1 MLFTSLYYILFG
13 ACPSFILM
21 PVVHCTVFKLTIRLF
36 VSFLKLGG
44 RIIRVDHCSNYR
56 RPLSDEKD
64 EHGKRKEII
73 EEGCAPKTPSPSPP
87 ASEDEEILEL
97 PKKRKKEKKA
107 KKDKKLKEEK
117 LQKTKKMLS
126 SLGQEDLEEPTIK
139 KKRSVLGSDN
149 KREGNDR
156 DLSRDRDLR
165 NVKASVVH
173 DSGRDHDFRDHH
185 ANKQGR
191 DSNKHVRDG
200 YISDRKR
207 EREINESDREA
218 RNREQYIHERDREAH
233 THEFRDNHI
242 TSNRKEQ
249 RDRDYHYSSRDNRG
263 HEVDERKRDRFNR
276 PGDHRDESRK
286 YERRDR
292 NNFSDRR
299 DRR

>member
-13 ACPSFILM
+13 ACPSFILI
-21 PVVHCTVFKLTIRLF
+21 PVVHCTVFKLTIGLF

-117 LQKTKKMLS
+117 LQKRKKMLS
-126 SLGQEDLEEPTIK
+126 SLGQKDLEEPTS

-173 DSGRDHDFRDHH
+173 NSGHDHDVRDHH

-191 DSNKHVRDG
+191 DSNKHVHDG
-200 YISDRKR
+200 HIHDRKR

-218 RNREQYIHERDREAH
+218 RNREQYIPECDREAH
-233 THEFRDNHI
+233 THEFRDNYI

-249 RDRDYHYSSRDNRG
+249 RDRDYRYSSRDNRG
-263 HEVDERKRDRFNR
+263 REVDERKRDRFNR
-276 PGDHRDESRK
+276 PGDHRDESRN
-286 YERRDR
+286 YEKRDR

>member
-13 ACPSFILM
+13 ACPSFILI
-21 PVVHCTVFKLTIRLF
+21 PVVHCTVFKLTIELF

-117 LQKTKKMLS
+117 LQKRKKMLS
-126 SLGQEDLEEPTIK
+126 SLGQEDLEEPTS

-156 DLSRDRDLR
+156 DLSRDRDLQ

-173 DSGRDHDFRDHH
+173 DSGHDHDFRDHH

-191 DSNKHVRDG
+191 DSNKHVHDG
-200 YISDRKR
+200 HIHDRKR

-218 RNREQYIHERDREAH
+218 RNREQYIRERDREAH
-233 THEFRDNHI
+233 THEFRDNYI

-249 RDRDYHYSSRDNRG
+249 RDRDYRYSSRDNRG
-263 HEVDERKRDRFNR
+263 REVDERKRDRFNR
-276 PGDHRDESRK
+276 PGDHRDESRN

>member
-13 ACPSFILM
+13 ACPSFILI
-21 PVVHCTVFKLTIRLF
+21 PVVHCTVFQLTIGLF

-87 ASEDEEILEL
+87 ASEDEETLEL

-117 LQKTKKMLS
+117 LQKRKKMLF
-126 SLGQEDLEEPTIK
+126 SLGQEDLEEPTS

-156 DLSRDRDLR
+156 DLSRDLDLR

-173 DSGRDHDFRDHH
+173 NSGHDHDVRNHH

-191 DSNKHVRDG
+191 DSNRHVRNG
-200 YISDRKR
+200 HIHDRKR

-218 RNREQYIHERDREAH
+218 RNREQYIRERDREAH
-233 THEFRDNHI
+233 THEFRDNYI

-249 RDRDYHYSSRDNRG
+249 RDRDYRYSSCDNRG
-263 HEVDERKRDRFNR
+263 REVDERKRDRFNR

>member
-13 ACPSFILM
+13 ACPSFILI
-21 PVVHCTVFKLTIRLF
+21 PVVHCTVFKLTIGLF

-117 LQKTKKMLS
+117 LQKRKKMLS
-126 SLGQEDLEEPTIK
+126 SLGQKDLEEPTS

-173 DSGRDHDFRDHH
+173 NSGHDHDVRDHH

-191 DSNKHVRDG
+191 DSNKHVHDG
-200 YISDRKR
+200 HIHDRKR

-218 RNREQYIHERDREAH
+218 RNREQYIPECDREAH
-233 THEFRDNHI
+233 THEFRDNYI

-249 RDRDYHYSSRDNRG
+249 RDRDYRYSSRDNRG

-276 PGDHRDESRK
+276 PGDHRDESRN
-286 YERRDR
+286 YEKRDR

>member
-13 ACPSFILM
+13 ACPSFILI
-21 PVVHCTVFKLTIRLF
+21 PVVHCTVFKLTIGLF

-87 ASEDEEILEL
+87 ASEDEEVLEL

-117 LQKTKKMLS
+117 LQKRKKMLS
-126 SLGQEDLEEPTIK
+126 SLGQEDLEEPTS

-156 DLSRDRDLR
+156 DLSRDRDLQ
-165 NVKASVVH
+165 NVKASMVH
-173 DSGRDHDFRDHH
+173 NSGCNHDFRDHH

-200 YISDRKR
+200 HISDRKR

-218 RNREQYIHERDREAH
+218 RNREQNIRERDHEAH

-249 RDRDYHYSSRDNRG
+249 RDRDYRYSSRDNRG
-263 HEVDERKRDRFNR
+263 YEVAERKRDRFNR
-276 PGDHRDESRK
+276 PGDHQDESRK

>member
-1 MLFTSLYYILFG
+1 MLFTSLYYIMFG
-13 ACPSFILM
+13 ACSSFILI
-21 PVVHCTVFKLTIRLF
+21 PVVHCIVFKLTIGLF
-36 VSFLKLGG
+36 VFFLKLGG

-117 LQKTKKMLS
+117 LQKRKKMFS
-126 SLGQEDLEEPTIK
+126 GLGQKDLEELTIK
-139 KKRSVLGSDN
+139 KNRSVLGSDN

-156 DLSRDRDLR
+156 DLSCDRDLQ

-173 DSGRDHDFRDHH
+173 NSGRDRDFRDHH
-185 ANKQGR
+185 TNKQGR

-200 YISDRKR
+200 HIRDRKR
-207 EREINESDREA
+207 EREINESDRKA
-218 RNREQYIHERDREAH
+218 RNREQYIRERDREAH
-233 THEFRDNHI
+233 THQFRDNYI

-276 PGDHRDESRK
+276 PGDHRDESRN

>member
-1 MLFTSLYYILFG
+1 MPFFYLI
-13 ACPSFILM
+13 
-21 PVVHCTVFKLTIRLF
+21 PVVHCIVFKLTIGLF
-36 VSFLKLGG
+36 VFFLKLGG

-117 LQKTKKMLS
+117 LQKRKKMLS
-126 SLGQEDLEEPTIK
+126 SLGQEDLEEPTS

-149 KREGNDR
+149 KREGSDR
-156 DLSRDRDLR
+156 DLSRDRDLQ

-185 ANKQGR
+185 TNKQGR

-200 YISDRKR
+200 HIRDCKR

-218 RNREQYIHERDREAH
+218 RNREQYIRERDREAH
-233 THEFRDNHI
+233 THEFRDNYI

-249 RDRDYHYSSRDNRG
+249 RDRDYCNSSRDNRG

-276 PGDHRDESRK
+276 PGDHQDESRK

>member
-13 ACPSFILM
+13 ACPSFILI
-21 PVVHCTVFKLTIRLF
+21 PVVHCTVFKLTIELF

-87 ASEDEEILEL
+87 ASEDEETL

-117 LQKTKKMLS
+117 LQKRKKMLS
-126 SLGQEDLEEPTIK
+126 SLGQKDLEEPTS

-173 DSGRDHDFRDHH
+173 NSGHDHDVRDHH
-185 ANKQGR
+185 TNKQGR

-200 YISDRKR
+200 HIRDRKR

-218 RNREQYIHERDREAH
+218 RNREQYIRERDREAH
-233 THEFRDNHI
+233 THEFRDNYI

-249 RDRDYHYSSRDNRG
+249 RDRDYRYSSRDNRG
-263 HEVDERKRDRFNR
+263 YEVAERKRDRFNR
-276 PGDHRDESRK
+276 PGDHQDESRN

-292 NNFSDRR
+292 NNFSDQR

>member
-21 PVVHCTVFKLTIRLF
+21 PVVHCTVFKLTIGLF

-117 LQKTKKMLS
+117 LQKRKKMLS
-126 SLGQEDLEEPTIK
+126 SLGQEDLEEPTS

-149 KREGNDR
+149 KREGTDR
-156 DLSRDRDLR
+156 DRDRDLR

-173 DSGRDHDFRDHH
+173 DSGCDHDFRDHH
-185 ANKQGR
+185 TNKQGR

-200 YISDRKR
+200 HIRDRKR

-218 RNREQYIHERDREAH
+218 RNREHDIRERNREAH

-242 TSNRKEQ
+242 TSNRKDQ
-249 RDRDYHYSSRDNRG
+249 RDRDYRYSSRDNRG

-276 PGDHRDESRK
+276 PGDHRDESRM

>member
-13 ACPSFILM
+13 ACPSFILI
-21 PVVHCTVFKLTIRLF
+21 PVVHCTVFKLTIELF

-73 EEGCAPKTPSPSPP
+73 EEGCAPKTPSPSPT
-87 ASEDEEILEL
+87 ASEDEILEL

-117 LQKTKKMLS
+117 LQKRKKMLS
-126 SLGQEDLEEPTIK
+126 SLGQEDLEEPTS

-165 NVKASVVH
+165 NVKASMVH
-173 DSGRDHDFRDHH
+173 NSGHDHDVRDHH
-185 ANKQGR
+185 TNKQGR

-200 YISDRKR
+200 HIRDRKR

-218 RNREQYIHERDREAH
+218 RNREQYIRERDREAH
-233 THEFRDNHI
+233 THEFRDNYI

-249 RDRDYHYSSRDNRG
+249 RDRDYRYSSRDNRG
-263 HEVDERKRDRFNR
+263 YEVDERKRDRFNR
-276 PGDHRDESRK
+276 PGDHRDESRN

>member
-13 ACPSFILM
+13 ACPSFILI
-21 PVVHCTVFKLTIRLF
+21 PVVHCTVFKLTIELF

-87 ASEDEEILEL
+87 ASEDEILEL

-117 LQKTKKMLS
+117 LQKRKKMLS
-126 SLGQEDLEEPTIK
+126 SLGQKDLEEPTS

-185 ANKQGR
+185 TNKQGR
-191 DSNKHVRDG
+191 DSNKHVHDG
-200 YISDRKR
+200 HISDRKR

-218 RNREQYIHERDREAH
+218 RNREQYIRERDREAH
-233 THEFRDNHI
+233 THEFRDNYI

-249 RDRDYHYSSRDNRG
+249 RDRDYRYSSRDNRG

-276 PGDHRDESRK
+276 PGDHRDESRN